1 LKWNN
6 RYKRVKSRFFSSK
19 RVFLILFFIFLV
31 VALIRFMAIKH
42 LNTTSKENYIY
53 NFKGN
58 IFASFYIKNDQTF
71 LEQSIGDD
79 IRLYPYSFITLRLDG
94 KKLIYQLIPDEKEK
108 SLSIFT
114 RIKWFEVI
122 GGNYKNINGDTLV
135 RLHRND
141 TPSLII
147 LNTNRK
153 KSLYRA
159 KSLDVIALKEG
170 YFYWKPDGTRV
181 PIPVYDGSLDRIR
194 VSTVWKNLESVT
206 LDKNGYISD
215 GKNIIKITLGTKNR
229 SVIVSKNPK
238 RYNLV
243 KAKTINI
250 AVVNQN
256 TPASTLKLVYADPNL
271 YKERLTYNY
280 VRIAHL
286 LIKYGIKDASSSI
299 VYAPFILKDELKSL
313 VEEIDSFKKANFYK
327 EYLENRRRL
336 TKAQKI
342 AIDRELFEAVVNGDY
357 YKSKTLIGM
366 GANVNILDNKNRTL
380 LDIVL
385 SHKKNYL
392 VVPSIL
398 EFVDNRLVIRG
409 NSNVFKNSTYSKGY
423 FFPTKAPIL
432 DKPKIPENF
441 YLNVN
446 EIDKFVDVLNLNG
459 LYVSDKDAKVYYSK
473 DGKTYKEAFVNY
485 TKAPPLFLYNS
496 EIKGKFVAPNIN
508 IRGRFYYKIVTKK
521 KKVKV
526 AFNGVIRRGGKIV
539 NRSYNQIIP
548 FYDTYTLYSQRGK
561 IDLEVFLED
570 RPLPCG
576 IIFSSKK
583 KVENFR
589 YSYDG
594 KHFFKFIVYNR
605 GDKYY
610 YQLDNSHFRP
620 FRDYFLFVKADKG
633 RKVRFL
639 GNSKEYIV
647 GRKINKVGYSPSLS
661 CLAKNKDIE
670 LSLYDKDNIMEIV
683 PKPYT
688 KLGMVPKDKAKLI
701 SNELNLTQIDSRL
714 LPIVGDGAS
723 FGVTAKEDVKLE
735 DLTLDVNFSKKI
747 ADIFEK
753 VIKPLNSKHQ
763 RAKREKYN
771 TILEGGVI
779 VLADRGDKNLQIV
792 GMFSYPYP
800 KDLNLSKPTEYKREI
815 FKYML
820 LDKFNN
826 KESVL
831 RNRTFDMRIRPGS
844 TFKTVTSIAGFK
856 TGMINKLD
864 RDYRWYIEGKTDLYG
879 SYFRNNTFVMVHL
892 KNFSFA
898 NGMTEKTENATFKNS
913 FKMSYN
919 VYFGYL
925 ALLLNHKL
933 DRGYKKSLYPISSR
947 LEDRRRE
954 FSLVGVAD
962 DLGFNKKLVI
972 SKSKNIIAPPSLFP
986 KYFGLSKEV
995 ADSGIGQ
1002 FEVAATPL
1010 QMAIVAN
1017 TIRTRDVEIP
1027 KLLKEDNSTTVFKN
1041 YIKRTTQLRI
1051 GEAMG
1056 LVVSDPDGTAKCA
1069 FYPETFRAL
1078 CYKYNLSFKGVNP
1091 KDFSLDDVK
1100 VYGKTGTAEKGKG
1113 KLYDGWFI
1121 AFAQSKTKG
1130 DIVVATVVRNSGTGG
1145 TYSATITKKVIEAWY
1160 NRDNNSSSTKI
1171 KNNKKLQTQQTKRK

>member
-1 LKWNN
+1 
-6 RYKRVKSRFFSSK
+6 
-19 RVFLILFFIFLV
+19 LILFFIFLV
-31 VALIRFMAIKH
+31 IALIRFMAIKH

-53 NFKGN
+53 NFEGN
-58 IFASFYIKNDQTF
+58 IFASFYIKNNQTF

-94 KKLIYQLIPDEKEK
+94 NKLIYQLIPDEKEK

-135 RLHRND
+135 RLHKND

-170 YFYWKPDGTRV
+170 YFYWKPDGTKI

-215 GKNIIKITLGTKNR
+215 GRNIIKITLGTKNR

-286 LIKYGIKDASSSI
+286 LIKYAIKDASSSI
-299 VYAPFILKDELKSL
+299 VYAPLILKDELKSL
-313 VEEIDSFKKANFYK
+313 VEDIDSFKKANFYK
-327 EYLENRRRL
+327 EYLKNRRKL

-385 SHKKNYL
+385 AHKNKYL
-392 VVPSIL
+392 IVPSLL

-459 LYVSDKDAKVYYSK
+459 IYVSDKNAKVYYSK

-526 AFNGVIRRGGKIV
+526 AFNGVIRRNGKIV
-539 NRSYNQIIP
+539 NKSYNQIIP
-548 FYDTYTLYSQRGK
+548 FYDTYTLYSQKGK

-576 IIFSSKK
+576 IIFSSKQ

-620 FRDYFLFVKADKG
+620 FREYFLFVKADKG

-647 GRKINKVGYSPSLS
+647 GKRINKVGYSPSLS
-661 CLAKNKDIE
+661 CLAKNKNIE

-688 KLGMVPKDKAKLI
+688 KLGMIPKDKAKLI

-747 ADIFEK
+747 ANIFEK
-753 VIKPLNSKHQ
+753 VIKPLNSKRQ
-763 RAKREKYN
+763 KAKREKYN

-779 VLADRGDKNLQIV
+779 VLADKGDKNLQIV

-856 TGMINKLD
+856 TGIIDKLD

-879 SYFRNNTFVMVHL
+879 SYFRNGTFVMVHL

-954 FSLVGVAD
+954 FALVAVAD
-962 DLGFNKKLVI
+962 DLGFNKKLII
-972 SKSKNIIAPPSLFP
+972 SKSKNIVAPPSIFP

-1017 TIRTRDVEIP
+1017 TIRTRDIEIP
-1027 KLLKEDNSTTVFKN
+1027 KLLKEDNSTVVFRN
-1041 YIKRTTQLRI
+1041 YIKKSTQLRI

-1069 FYPETFRAL
+1069 FYPETFKAL
-1078 CYKYNLSFKGVNP
+1078 CYKYNLSFSGINP

-1121 AFAQSKTKG
+1121 AFAKSKTKG

-1160 NRDNNSSSTKI
+1160 NSKDNNNTSSK
-1171 KNNKKLQTQQTKRK
+1171 KNKKTSIKRK

>member
-6 RYKRVKSRFFSSK
+6 RSSKRVKGRLFSSK

-31 VALIRFMAIKH
+31 IALIRFIAIKH
-42 LNTTSKENYIY
+42 LDTESKDNYIY
-53 NFKGN
+53 TFEGN
-58 IFASFYIKNDQTF
+58 IFASFYIKDKQTF
-71 LEQSIGDD
+71 LSQPDGSD
-79 IRLYPYSFITLRLDG
+79 IRLYPYSFIKLRLDG

-122 GGNYKNINGDTLV
+122 GGEYKNINGDTLV
-135 RLHRND
+135 RLYKD
-141 TPSLII
+141 DSPSLVI
-147 LNTNRK
+147 LNSNRK

-159 KSLDVIALKEG
+159 KSLDVVALKDG
-170 YFYWKPDGTRV
+170 YYYWSPDGTKT
-181 PIPVYDGSLDRIR
+181 PIPVYRGSLDRIR
-194 VSTVWKNLESVT
+194 VSTVWKNLETIT
-206 LDKNGYISD
+206 LDKDGYISD
-215 GKNIIKITLGTKNR
+215 GKNIIKISLGTKNR

-250 AVVNQN
+250 AVVDKN
-256 TPASTLKLVYADPNL
+256 TPASTLKLVYADSSL

-286 LIKYGIKDASSSI
+286 LIKYAIKDANSSI
-299 VYAPFILKDELKSL
+299 TNAPDILKDELQSL
-313 VEEIDSFKKANFYK
+313 VEDIDSFKKAKFYRD
-327 EYLENRRRL
+327 YLANRAKL
-336 TKAQKI
+336 SKAQKI
-342 AIDRELFEAVVNGDY
+342 AIDKELFEAVVNGDY
-357 YKSKTLIGM
+357 YKSRSLIGM
-366 GANVNILDNKNRTL
+366 GANVNILDNKDRTL

-385 SHKKNYL
+385 SHKKKYL
-392 VVPSIL
+392 IVPSIL
-398 EFVDNRLVIRG
+398 KFVDNRLTIRG

-441 YLNVN
+441 YLNIN

-459 LYVSDKDAKVYYSK
+459 IYVSDKNAKVYYSK
-473 DGKTYKEAFVNY
+473 DGKSYKEAFVNY

-496 EIKGKFVAPNIN
+496 EIEGKFVAPNSN
-508 IRGRFYYKIVTKK
+508 IKGRFYYRIETTKPKI
-521 KKVKV
+521 KV

-539 NRSYNQIIP
+539 NRNYNQIIP
-548 FYDTYTLYSQRGK
+548 FFDTYTLYSKRGK

-576 IIFSSKK
+576 IVFSSKK
-583 KVENFR
+583 RVENFR

-594 KHFFKFIVYNR
+594 KHFFKFRVYNR
-605 GDKYY
+605 GDRYY

-620 FRDYFLFVKADKG
+620 FRAYFLFVKADRG
-633 RKVRFL
+633 SRVRFL
-639 GNSKEYIV
+639 GNSREYIV
-647 GRKINKVGYSPSLS
+647 GRKINKIGYSPSLS
-661 CLAKNKDIE
+661 CLAKEKDTL

-688 KLGMVPKDKAKLI
+688 KMGMIPKNRAKLI
-701 SNELNLTQIDSRL
+701 SNELNLTQIDNRL

-723 FGVTAKEDVKLE
+723 FGITAKKDVNLE
-735 DLTLDVNFSKKI
+735 DLTLDINFSKKI
-747 ADIFEK
+747 ADIFEE
-753 VIKPLNSKHQ
+753 VIKPLNSKSQ
-763 RAKREKYN
+763 RAIREKYN

-800 KDLNLSKPTEYKREI
+800 KDLDLSKPNEYKREI

-856 TGMINKLD
+856 SGIIRKLD
-864 RDYRWYIEGKTDLYG
+864 IDYRWYIEGKTDLYG
-879 SYFRNNTFVMVHL
+879 AYFKNNTSVMVHL

-898 NGMTEKTENATFKNS
+898 NGVTERTNNATFKNS

-933 DRGYKKSLYPISSR
+933 DNGFKKSLYPISSR
-947 LEDRRRE
+947 LEDRRKE

-972 SKSKNIIAPPSLFP
+972 SKSKNIVAPPSLFP

-1002 FEVAATPL
+1002 FEVSATPL

-1017 TIRTRDVEIP
+1017 TIRTRNIEIP
-1027 KLLKEDNSTTVFKN
+1027 KILKEDNSTTVFKN
-1041 YIKRTTQLRI
+1041 YINKYTQLSI

-1056 LVVSDPDGTAKCA
+1056 LVVSDREGTAKCA
-1069 FYPETFRAL
+1069 FYPETFKPM
-1078 CYKYNLSFKGVNP
+1078 CYKYNLTFKKVNP
-1091 KDFSLDDVK
+1091 KDFLLDDVK
-1100 VYGKTGTAEKGKG
+1100 VFGKTGTAEKGKG

-1121 AFAQSKTKG
+1121 AFTKSKTKG

-1160 NRDNNSSSTKI
+1160 SRF
-1171 KNNKKLQTQQTKRK
+1171 NKKGKFGKKDKR